1 MTDTNVKAWL
11 NSWLQ
16 RKQIHP
22 NYDIRPAPGRGK
34 VRFKCELRASSFG
47 YIGVGNAGSKKDSQ
61 AHAAFDFCQYL
72 LREGHVNQSEF
83 PFTNAGVVP
92 EPSFTADNSPGFK
105 GGPVSLPGGKQLPHT
120 KLGATPQNQ
129 ESGHFGGYGKF
140 GAGASAKGQML
151 ADYQNRQQMLD
162 QRTADQTANAEGVD
176 LTAKIHGG
184 WTLENGRQQLNQFCV
199 DNRIQAPQASFR
211 AVGPDNMRSFLAEM
225 TFYVPKL
232 RRSLQAR
239 ESASTKK
246 SAERSASL
254 SIVRQLYHLGAIPAY
269 TGEAKK
275 KQSETEFDPIG
286 GDFNDDL
293 AAELKSTV
301 KELGIQVA
309 DFTKD
314 GSLNV
319 ESMVKFEEQE
329 PVPGG
334 CIPWCPPM
342 PSWNPWTGS
351 NIEEGPYVS
360 ASMEEINADIEQQE
374 QIRLSQIDPAIA
386 ETRNNLPIFN
396 ARQQLLDTINNNT
409 VTIVKGATGS
419 GKTTQLPQYI
429 LEQALEAKCGGECNV
444 IVTQP
449 RKISAVSIADR
460 IAKERGEEQGQSCG
474 YSVRFES
481 VFPRSHGSIML
492 CTVGVLLRK
501 LESGLRGVSHVVVDE
516 IHERDLNTDFLLVVL
531 RDIYA
536 EFPNVRII
544 LMSATIDTSAFS
556 EYFGGAPVVEVSGR
570 TFPVTQYFLED
581 IVQMLNYSPEV
592 KIMNSKQRKR
602 KKRNDEQNEENAED
616 QDALIQQDKTNCN
629 ELVSEDYAPETRQ
642 AVSQM
647 SEALIDYGVIEQ
659 LLSYIKSLNV
669 PGAILVFLP
678 GWASISGLMR
688 HLNNHHIFG
697 GPGYRILPLHS
708 QIPREDQYQVFVHP
722 PEGVTKVILSTNIA
736 ETSITIDDVSFV
748 IDSCKVKMKMFTSHN
763 NMTNYATVWASQ
775 SNIEQRK
782 GRAGRVREGF
792 CFNLITKERH
802 DRLDEQATPEILRTP
817 LHSVAL
823 TIKLLR
829 LGSIADFL
837 SKALEVPSLDV
848 VIEAEHTLKELNA
861 LDKNGEMTPLGRILA
876 RLPLEPR
883 LGKMLILGAAF
894 GIGDCMTTIA
904 AASCFNEPFQIEGKR
919 MPGKHRQYAGD
930 RFSDHVALLCLF
942 DDWNR
947 IREGGPDREQSWC
960 DAKQINMSTMR
971 CTWEAKRQLMEILFN
986 FGFPEESLVPKG
998 ITNSQEDERL
1008 DAAITLLA
1016 LALAPNVA
1024 IHTDGRKVIVDGKQ
1038 ALLHKHSA
1046 NCPFGNKGVVFPHQA
1061 FMFSEKVRTKC
1072 VTARQTTNVTAA
1084 QLVLSSKSVAV
1095 SDGIVTVDE
1104 WIPIAMKPENAA
1116 YLCSLKSEIDGIV
1129 ITSVSNPEN
1138 VISFGN
1144 EDKMLIDIITKV
1156 SSPLAIPSSSS
1167 LQDCHQSIRGMD
1179 RFESF
1184 GMGAPP
1190 PKQFARGGF
1199 QGGASGGSPG
1209 GGGRSWTPQ
1218 RGSPGGS
1225 FGGARGGGNFSSPRP
1240 MGGGRGGILP
1250 ANFGM
1255 ERRGGGFGNRGRG
1268 FGGNR
1273 GSFGGNRGSFGGNR
1287 GGGFRGRGGFGG
1299 NRQGYF

>member
-1 MTDTNVKAWL
+1 MDN
-11 NSWLQ
+11 
-16 RKQIHP
+16 
-22 NYDIRPAPGRGK
+22 
-34 VRFKCELRASSFG
+34 
-47 YIGVGNAGSKKDSQ
+47 GS
-61 AHAAFDFCQYL
+61 
-72 LREGHVNQSEF
+72 
-83 PFTNAGVVP
+83 
-92 EPSFTADNSPGFK
+92 
-105 GGPVSLPGGKQLPHT
+105 
-120 KLGATPQNQ
+120 
-129 ESGHFGGYGKF
+129 FGGYGKY

-151 ADYQNRQQMLD
+151 ADYQNRQQSLE
-162 QRTADQTANAEGVD
+162 QRNADQTYSAEGVD

-184 WTLENGRQQLNQFCV
+184 WTIENGRKKLNEYCQEIRV
-199 DNRIQAPQASFR
+199 QPPQALFR
-211 AVGPDNMRSFLAEM
+211 AVGPDTNQSFLAEIN
-225 TFYVPKL
+225 FYVPKL
-232 RRSLQAR
+232 HRSLQAR

-254 SIVRQLYHLGAIPAY
+254 SIVRQLFHLGAIPAY
-269 TGEAKK
+269 TGETTKK
-275 KQSETEFDPIG
+275 KSETEFDPIY
-286 GDFNDDL
+286 GDFDDDL
-293 AAELKSTV
+293 AAELKTAV
-301 KELGIQVA
+301 QELGINVA
-309 DFTKD
+309 DFSKD
-314 GSLNV
+314 GLLNV

-360 ASMEEINADIEQQE
+360 ATMEDINADIDSQE
-374 QIRLSQIDPAIA
+374 QIRFSQIDPTIQV
-386 ETRNNLPIFN
+386 TRKNLPIFK

-429 LEQALEAKCGGECNV
+429 LEQALEAKRGGECNV

-460 IAKERGEEQGQSCG
+460 ISKERSEEQGQSCG

-501 LESGLRGVSHVVVDE
+501 MESGLRGVSHVVVDE
-516 IHERDLNTDFLLVVL
+516 IHERDLNSDFLLVVL

-536 EFPNVRII
+536 EFPKVRIV
-544 LMSATIDTSAFS
+544 LMSATIDTTAFS
-556 EYFGGAPVVEVSGR
+556 EYFGNAPVVEVSGR

-602 KKRNDEQNEENAED
+602 KRRDEERNAEEHGDD

-629 ELVSEDYAPETRQ
+629 ELVSEEYAPQTRE

-647 SEALIDYGVIEQ
+647 NEALIDYGVIEQ

-669 PGAILVFLP
+669 PGAVLVFLP
-678 GWASISGLMR
+678 GWASISGLMK
-688 HLNNHHIFG
+688 HLQNHHIFG

-722 PEGVTKVILSTNIA
+722 PEGVVKVILSTNIA

-775 SNIEQRK
+775 ANIEQRK
-782 GRAGRVREGF
+782 GRAGRVQEGF

-802 DRLDEQATPEILRTP
+802 DRLDEQTTPEILRTP
-817 LHSVAL
+817 LHSIAL

-829 LGSIADFL
+829 LGSIGDFL

-861 LDKNGEMTPLGRILA
+861 LDKNSEMTPLGRVLA

-904 AASCFNEPFQIEGKR
+904 AASCFNEPFQIEAKR

-930 RFSDHVALLCLF
+930 RFSDHVALMCVF

-947 IREGGPDREQSWC
+947 IREGGQDREQSWC
-960 DAKQINMSTMR
+960 ENKDINMSTMR
-971 CTWEAKRQLMEILFN
+971 CIWEAKRQLMEILFN
-986 FGFPEESLVPKG
+986 FGFPEECLVPKA
-998 ITNSQEDERL
+998 ISNSQDDSRL

-1016 LALAPNVA
+1016 FALAPNVA
-1024 IHTDGRKVIVDGKQ
+1024 IHTDGRKVIVDGKS
-1038 ALLHKHSA
+1038 ALLHKHSV
-1046 NCPFGNKGVVFPHQA
+1046 NCPFGSKGVIFPHQC
-1061 FMFSEKVRTKC
+1061 FTFSEKVRTKA
-1072 VTARQTTNVTAA
+1072 VTARQTTNLTAA
-1084 QLVLSSKSVAV
+1084 QLVLSSKSVTV
-1095 SDGIVTVDE
+1095 SNGIVTVDE
-1104 WIPIAMKPENAA
+1104 WIPIAV
-1116 YLCSLKSEIDGIV
+1116 GI
-1129 ITSVSNPEN
+1129 
-1138 VISFGN
+1138 
-1144 EDKMLIDIITKV
+1144 
-1156 SSPLAIPSSSS
+1156 
-1167 LQDCHQSIRGMD
+1167 
-1179 RFESF
+1179 
-1184 GMGAPP
+1184 
-1190 PKQFARGGF
+1190 
-1199 QGGASGGSPG
+1199 
-1209 GGGRSWTPQ
+1209 
-1218 RGSPGGS
+1218 
-1225 FGGARGGGNFSSPRP
+1225 
-1240 MGGGRGGILP
+1240 
-1250 ANFGM
+1250 
-1255 ERRGGGFGNRGRG
+1255 
-1268 FGGNR
+1268 
-1273 GSFGGNRGSFGGNR
+1273 
-1287 GGGFRGRGGFGG
+1287 
-1299 NRQGYF
+1299 